1 MIIKLSSHLLNNLG
15 YIIAISFF
23 FTKFESAKN
32 IFVREK
38 RTKKNSIL
46 LVLFF
51 SGLAILG
58 TYVGIDYKGSIVN
71 TRNIGVIV
79 GGLVAGPEVGIISGI
94 IASIHRYLL
103 DPSGIT
109 TVPCSIAT
117 IIGGF
122 LSAYYYKKS
131 NNKNLFLYGFLVGF
145 VIETLSM
152 GLILLMGYD
161 FQLAKEI
168 VSKIYLPMALANAI
182 GVAVVILIIEEII
195 TEKEITAGKQAK
207 LALEIANKTLPYFR
221 RRESLNEV
229 CRVIAD
235 SLDAKAVVITDT
247 QMILASYAK
256 SDDFT
261 IDHSEIKSEATKEV
275 LKSGKILALGKENEL
290 DFRSV
295 NKNIQSCIISP
306 IFQEEDVVYGAL
318 KIYFDKK
325 LAITSKYELLAEGLS
340 MVISTQLEI
349 SKLENF
355 KLKVRDAELK
365 ALQAQINPHFLFNV
379 LHTTSALVR
388 IDPVKARKV
397 ISDLGTYLR
406 FNLENSDKMVSLAQ
420 ELEQV
425 KAYVDIEETRF
436 SDKISVTYDIE
447 KSTENINIPSLTLQ
461 PLVENSIKHGI
472 LPKSTGGMIHISSQK
487 EKDGCMITIEDN
499 GVGMTPKV
507 IEELDMEIDKNIGL
521 KNVHN
526 RLKIM
531 YGKGLKILSSEM
543 GTKISFFI
551 KAGEPNV
558 EMYSS

>member
-15 YIIAISFF
+15 YVIAVSFF

-32 IFVREK
+32 IFIREK
-38 RTKKNSIL
+38 RTKKDTALIA
-46 LVLFF
+46 LFF

-58 TYVGIDYKGSIVN
+58 TYVGVDYKGSIVN

-79 GGLVAGPEVGIISGI
+79 GGVVAGPEVGIIAGI
-94 IASIHRYLL
+94 IASIHRYLI
-103 DPSGIT
+103 DPTGIT
-109 TVPCSIAT
+109 TVPCSIST
-117 IIGGF
+117 IIGGL
-122 LSAYYYKKS
+122 LSAYFYKKS
-131 NNKNLFLYGFLVGF
+131 NNKNLFLYGFLGGF
-145 VIETLSM
+145 IIETLSM
-152 GLILLMGYD
+152 GLILLMAHD

-168 VSKIYLPMALANAI
+168 VSNIYIPMILANSI
-182 GVAVVILIIEEII
+182 GVAAVILIIEEII

-221 RRESLNEV
+221 KESLNEV
-229 CRVIAD
+229 CKIIAD
-235 SLDAKAVVITDT
+235 SLEAKAAVITDT

-256 SDDFT
+256 SNDFI
-261 IDHSEIKSEATKEV
+261 IDHTEIKSEATKEV
-275 LKSGKILALGKENEL
+275 LKNGKILALGMESEL
-290 DFRSV
+290 DFHCI
-295 NKNIQSCIISP
+295 NGNIQSCIISP
-306 IFQEEDVVYGAL
+306 IFNGENVVFGTL

-349 SKLENF
+349 SNLENF

-388 IDPVKARKV
+388 INPLKARKV

-406 FNLENSDKMVSLAQ
+406 FNLENSDRMVSLAQ

-447 KSTENINIPSLTLQ
+447 ETIENINIPSLTLQ

-472 LPKSTGGMIHISSQK
+472 LPKSNGGQIHISAQK
-487 EKDGCMITIEDN
+487 EENGCMIVIEDN
-499 GVGMTPKV
+499 GVGMSPKV
-507 IEELDMEIDKNIGL
+507 IEDLDREIDKNIGL

-531 YGKGLKILSSEM
+531 YGNGLRILSSTM
-543 GTKISFFI
+543 GTRISFFV
-551 KAGEPNV
+551 KAGEPNA
-558 EMYSS
+558 EMYNS

>member
-15 YIIAISFF
+15 YVIAVSFF

-32 IFVREK
+32 IFIREK
-38 RTKKNSIL
+38 RTKKDTALIA
-46 LVLFF
+46 LFF

-58 TYVGIDYKGSIVN
+58 TYVGVDYKGSIVN

-79 GGLVAGPEVGIISGI
+79 GGVVAGPEVGIIAGI
-94 IASIHRYLL
+94 IASIHRYLI
-103 DPSGIT
+103 DPTGIT
-109 TVPCSIAT
+109 TVPCSIST
-117 IIGGF
+117 IIGGL
-122 LSAYYYKKS
+122 LSAYFYKKS
-131 NNKNLFLYGFLVGF
+131 NNKNLFLYGFLGGF
-145 VIETLSM
+145 IIETLSM
-152 GLILLMGYD
+152 ILILLMAHD

-168 VSKIYLPMALANAI
+168 VSNIYIPMILANSI
-182 GVAVVILIIEEII
+182 GVAAVILIIEEII

-221 RRESLNEV
+221 KESLNEV
-229 CRVIAD
+229 CKIIAD
-235 SLDAKAVVITDT
+235 SLEAKAAVITDT

-256 SDDFT
+256 SNDFI
-261 IDHSEIKSEATKEV
+261 IDHTEIKSEATKEV
-275 LKSGKILALGKENEL
+275 LKNGKILALGMESEL
-290 DFRSV
+290 NFHCI
-295 NKNIQSCIISP
+295 NGNIQSCIISP
-306 IFQEEDVVYGAL
+306 IFSGENVVFGTL

-349 SKLENF
+349 SNLENF

-406 FNLENSDKMVSLAQ
+406 FNLENSDRMVSLAQ

-447 KSTENINIPSLTLQ
+447 ETTENINIPSLTLQ

-472 LPKSTGGMIHISSQK
+472 LPKSNGGQIHISAQR
-487 EKDGCMITIEDN
+487 EKDGCMIVIEDN
-499 GVGMTPKV
+499 GVGMSPKV
-507 IEELDMEIDKNIGL
+507 IEDLDREIDKNIGL

-531 YGKGLKILSSEM
+531 YGNGLRILSSTM
-543 GTKISFFI
+543 GTRISFFI
-551 KAGEPNV
+551 KAGEPNA
-558 EMYSS
+558 EMYNS